1 MIRQLIMSMEDDIP
15 VLFNWG
21 RYFKHVVL
29 KGNVTYP
36 GVLGPIFSKIG
47 SSELVAVDV
56 GANVGIFTRYLSR
69 HFAETHAVEPIP
81 HLARRLMAIAPRK
94 VKIHNCA
101 LGAADGEITIRTPV
115 DALGRRMDALSTA
128 ALQNDFALFGHDQS
142 VATVVQQARLSELF
156 TSNARVG
163 FVKIDVEGFENEV
176 LAGATELIK
185 RDHPIFL
192 IEISKTHNPSFE
204 EALKF
209 LEKLGYKGYSITDN
223 AILDS
228 MRSDIMAQPSTI
240 DGNSETSPQWDFIF
254 IHESQRGI
262 FPDNF

>member
-21 RYFKHVVL
+21 RYFKHVIL

-36 GVLGPIFSKIG
+36 AVLGPIFSKIG
-47 SSELVAVDV
+47 SSNLIAVDV

-94 VKIHNCA
+94 VKVHNCA

-156 TSNARVG
+156 SSQARVG

-192 IEISKTHNPSFE
+192 IEISKTHNPSYE
-204 EALKF
+204 EALKV
-209 LEKLGYKGYSITDN
+209 LEDLGYKGYSITDN
-223 AILDS
+223 AIVDS
-228 MRSDIMAQPSTI
+228 MRSDIIAQPSTM
-240 DGNSETSPQWDFIF
+240 DEDSETNPQWDFIF

-262 FPDNF
+262 VT